1 MLVVVEDL
9 ITQLKTSMDSD
20 NKNTRLVSCRVMT
33 RLFELMGNSLDQN
46 NLHNMYPELLKRL
59 DDSSD
64 EIRIVVTK
72 TFLAYLE
79 CFGDDYQVDMYRL
92 HLEAIYKGLL
102 VHLDDPEPKIQNAIL
117 GKPWKNDFDYKI
129 LMYFSVT

>member
-64 EIRIVVTK
+64 DIRIVVTK

-117 GKPWKNDFDYKI
+117 GKP
-129 LMYFSVT
+129 